1 MTASLA
7 VPSFRSHRWSSI
19 AAANVPRPVDN
30 ATRQKARSE
39 SFFVEIPQLDEWV
52 QKNGI
57 INMLKK
63 TGYYLP
69 EMHMF
74 QKAMVGP
81 GRKKGRVLWLNHPE
95 MCTNEF

>member
-1 MTASLA
+1 MGSKERDYKH
-7 VPSFRSHRWSSI
+7 V
-19 AAANVPRPVDN
+19 
-30 ATRQKARSE
+30 
-39 SFFVEIPQLDEWV
+39 
-52 QKNGI
+52 
-57 INMLKK
+57 KK